1 MNELKNRL
9 QYVQSDDVKVNL
21 EFQFRNFLRKIKTT
35 ITRIKEAKDRAQ
47 NARQSAK
54 DANDEAIDIY
64 TKIKAMEIPNLSSIL
79 NDARADGLLG
89 KLLSYES

>member
-1 MNELKNRL
+1 M
-9 QYVQSDDVKVNL
+9 
-21 EFQFRNFLRKIKTT
+21 KIQTT

-89 KLLSYES
+89 KRCAMDSSL

>member
-1 MNELKNRL
+1 MRI
-9 QYVQSDDVKVNL
+9 Q
-21 EFQFRNFLRKIKTT
+21 TT

-89 KLLSYES
+89 KLITYCQKVFDPFTLNGQN